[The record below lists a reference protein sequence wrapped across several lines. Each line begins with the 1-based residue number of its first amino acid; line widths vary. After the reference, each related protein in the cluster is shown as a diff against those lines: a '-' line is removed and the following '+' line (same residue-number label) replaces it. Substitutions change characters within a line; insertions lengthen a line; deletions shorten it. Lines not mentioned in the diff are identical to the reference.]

1 MTHVNKRRR
10 AILAYGVTAMA
21 ALPFASGAFA
31 ATPDAAGYPK
41 KPIKIVVPFAPGGP
55 TDLMARAISR
65 PMSDSLGQ
73 TVVVINKPGG
83 TGVIALS
90 EVHNAPADG
99 YTLAFPSIQAV
110 TTPAL
115 RSDFPFDMT
124 KDFTGVSVVGY
135 ISHLLVV
142 NEKLPAN
149 NLTEFIELVKA
160 NPSKYFYGS
169 SGNGSSGHLAMEMFK
184 DRAGITL
191 EHTPYKGAAPAIQ
204 DLLSGRIHAVFLDTT
219 VALPLV
225 KDKKIKV
232 LAVPTA
238 ERSKLLP
245 EVPTIAEQGFPGFA
259 IHPWYG
265 LLARAGTDPAII
277 QKLNEHVKKAL
288 ADPQVAETF
297 SSLGI
302 EPGGNSPE
310 AFNQLINEDLKT
322 WDNIAK
328 KLNLKIQ

>member
-1 MTHVNKRRR
+1 MNNVNKKRR
-10 AILAYGVTAMA
+10 AILIHGAAAMVG
-21 ALPFASGAFA
+21 LPLATRAFA
-31 ATPDAAGYPK
+31 ASTKASNYPDR
-41 KPIKIVVPFAPGGP
+41 PIKIVVPFAPGGP

-65 PMSDSLGQ
+65 PMSESLGQ

-90 EVHNAPADG
+90 EVRNAPADG

-115 RSDFPFDMT
+115 RSDFPFDMKT
-124 KDFTGVSVVGY
+124 DFTGVSVVGY

-142 NEKLPAN
+142 NAN
-149 NLTEFIELVKA
+149 IPVNTLGEFIDMVKA
-160 NPSKYFYGS
+160 KPSSYFYGS

-184 DRAGITL
+184 DRAGIAL
-191 EHTPYKGAAPAIQ
+191 EHTPYKGASPAIQ
-204 DLLSGRIHAVFLDTT
+204 DLLSGRIHAIFLDTT
-219 VALPLV
+219 VALPLL
-225 KDKKIKV
+225 KDNKIKA

-238 ERSKLLP
+238 KRSLLLP
-245 EVPTIAEQGFPGFA
+245 DVPTIAEQGFPGFE

-277 QKLNEHVKKAL
+277 RKLNDHVKKAL
-288 ADPQVAETF
+288 ADPKVAETF
-297 SSLGI
+297 KSMGI
-302 EPGGNSPE
+302 EPGGNSSE
-310 AFNQLINEDLKT
+310 AFNQVISDDLAT
-322 WDNIAK
+322 WDAIAK